1 MISKI
6 KIDSDVAVT
15 IVFEN
20 DSFAVK
26 MGFFFENWGS
36 KPAII
41 EH

>member
-6 KIDSDVAVT
+6 KIGSDVAVT

-26 MGFFFENWGS
+26 TGVQNQQ
-36 KPAII
+36 
-41 EH
+41 